1 MLKIIR
7 IVAVLVGL
15 GTVLWQVMQ
24 WQSGN
29 WQNMFFWPDIIVGL
43 FLGFAAFVKVERW
56 ASILMLVGFAGM
68 AGIYSV
74 ATLGTLTMGAYD
86 FGAFTTTVGLVFCLP
101 AIWVLVR
108 RLV

>member
-1 MLKIIR
+1 MKIVR
-7 IVAVLVGL
+7 VVAVLVGF
-15 GTVLWQVMQ
+15 GTVLWQVLQ

-43 FLGFAAFVKVERW
+43 FLGGAAFIRQERK
-56 ASILMLVGFAGM
+56 AALLMLAGFGLM

-74 ATLGTLTMGAYD
+74 ATLGTLTLGAYD

-101 AIWVLVR
+101 AMAFLFK
-108 RLV
+108 RLSS